1 MEKLIPI
8 YAEAAGNTFL
18 QLVLIAVVI
27 DTIFGVLRAIKERR
41 FNSDFGIN
49 GAIRKCGMLVC
60 LLALVTVDHIV
71 AVNLIGFIPQEVRA
85 VMAVDRIGTM
95 EFFAILFVAYEIISI
110 LKNMYLCG
118 LPVKKIWQTVKTFL
132 QKYTDELPTDEEAEE
147 AEEPETLEETA
158 AQEEGAAK

>member
-1 MEKLIPI
+1 MEKLIHI
-8 YAEAAGNTFL
+8 YAEAAGNRFL

-41 FNSDFGIN
+41 FNSNFGIN

-95 EFFAILFVAYEIISI
+95 EFFAILFVTYEIISI

-118 LPVKKIWQTVKTFL
+118 LPVKKIWQTVKAFL

-147 AEEPETLEETA
+147 PEALEETA